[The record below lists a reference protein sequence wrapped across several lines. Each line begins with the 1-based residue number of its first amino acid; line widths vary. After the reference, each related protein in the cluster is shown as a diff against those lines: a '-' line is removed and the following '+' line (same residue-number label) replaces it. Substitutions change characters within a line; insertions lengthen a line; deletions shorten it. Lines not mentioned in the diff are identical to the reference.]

1 MLQMAADAAYDS
13 RPAFGDRLAAR
24 VERTAKSRVQHML
37 RFIIGAAGF
46 LTRTTADGPTLRA
59 GNRDI
64 RRILVIRVDLIGDV
78 VLSLPAVR
86 ALKRAHPEAE
96 IDFLA
101 LSSSAGILA
110 NEPEIARVLTFDPY
124 FWRRRLGLMRP
135 RAWREASSYLR
146 TMRDRRYDL
155 AVSISGDI
163 ASIVAR
169 LSGARRRVGYA
180 EEAYPYLL
188 TDPVPGGRYRTPM
201 HEVRYVLALAGA
213 AGAEVLASD
222 RRLSLQVDGVSTKQV
237 AGMLADA
244 RSVRGRRGPV
254 ITVHPG
260 ARNGQAKRWPT
271 GHIAALAT
279 RLARELDALVVLT
292 GAPGEASLAEAVER
306 QCAGDAVNL
315 CGKTSLPELAALL
328 ASSDLVISGDSG
340 PMHIACAV
348 GTPVVAL
355 HGPTDPAI
363 SGPTDPGA
371 IVLRVPL
378 WCSPCY
384 NASATAECRF
394 GNPVCMKSLA
404 PDLVFAAACRQ
415 LGISRANLTPVR
427 SAASATVVPG

>member
-1 MLQMAADAAYDS
+1 MLQVAADAAYDC

-24 VERTAKSRVQHML
+24 AERTAKSRVQRVL
-37 RFIIGAAGF
+37 RFIIGAVGF
-46 LTRTTADGPTLRA
+46 LTRSTADGPKLMA

-64 RRILVIRVDLIGDV
+64 RHILVIRVDLIGDV

-86 ALKRAHPEAE
+86 ALKRAYPEAE

-101 LSSSAGILA
+101 LSASAGILA
-110 NEPEIARVLTFDPY
+110 NEPEIAHVLTFDPY
-124 FWRRRLGLMRP
+124 FWRRWLGLMRP
-135 RAWREASSYLR
+135 RAWREANSFLR
-146 TMRDRRYDL
+146 KMHDRRYDL

-188 TDPVPGGRYRTPM
+188 TDPVPGGRYGTPM
-201 HEVRYVLALAGA
+201 HEVRYVLALAEA

-222 RRLSLQVDGVSTKQV
+222 RRLSLWVDGESTKQV

-244 RSVRGRRGPV
+244 RTTRGRQGSV

-306 QCAGDAVNL
+306 QCAGDVVNL

-371 IVLRVPL
+371 KVLRVPL

-384 NASATAECRF
+384 DASATAECRF

-404 PDLVFAAACRQ
+404 PDLVFAAACQQ
-415 LGISRANLTPVR
+415 LGVSKANRREVR
-427 SAASATVVPG
+427 SSASAQVVPG